1 MSGGKR
7 KVLLRGL
14 YVSPICNKSYF
25 EQDIKVRDHDLHQ
38 ICNISFELTNKVNVI
53 FHNFR
58 GSNNYLTMHEIGK
71 FIKKISVIP
80 NGREEYLALTTGK
93 YLVFIY
99 SMKFLSS
106 NLDNL
111 IKNLQKDQ
119 FEFFFQGFWEK
130 NLK

>member
-1 MSGGKR
+1 
-7 KVLLRGL
+7 
-14 YVSPICNKSYF
+14 
-25 EQDIKVRDHDLHQ
+25 
-38 ICNISFELTNKVNVI
+38 
-53 FHNFR
+53 
-58 GSNNYLTMHEIGK
+58 MHEIGK

-80 NGREEYLALTTGK
+80 NGWEEYLSLMTGK

>member
-1 MSGGKR
+1 
-7 KVLLRGL
+7 
-14 YVSPICNKSYF
+14 
-25 EQDIKVRDHDLHQ
+25 
-38 ICNISFELTNKVNVI
+38 
-53 FHNFR
+53 
-58 GSNNYLTMHEIGK
+58 MHEIGK

-80 NGREEYLALTTGK
+80 NGREEYLSLMTGK

-119 FEFFFQGFWEK
+119 FEFFFQGFCDK

>member
-1 MSGGKR
+1 
-7 KVLLRGL
+7 
-14 YVSPICNKSYF
+14 
-25 EQDIKVRDHDLHQ
+25 
-38 ICNISFELTNKVNVI
+38 
-53 FHNFR
+53 
-58 GSNNYLTMHEIGK
+58 MHEIGK

-111 IKNLQKDQ
+111 IKNLQKD
-119 FEFFFQGFWEK
+119 
-130 NLK
+130 